1 MTHSIVKE
9 NLNCFKVL
17 GIVKRAIEHCWEGI
31 HGEEYQVLWAYVRVV
46 QLNELQF
53 APLMF

>member
-1 MTHSIVKE
+1 MIHSIVKE

-31 HGEEYQVLWAYVRVV
+31 HGEEYQVLWAYVK
-46 QLNELQF
+46 EWF
-53 APLMF
+53 GLMNCSLLL